1 MFENLSLLVLQQY
14 WWFLIAVLGALF
26 VFMTFVQG
34 GQTLLYTLAKS
45 DKERNVLVNSL
56 GRKWELTFTS
66 LVMFGGALFAAFP
79 LFYAVSFG
87 GAYYVWMAILF
98 SFIIQAVSYEYRK
111 KPDNLFGERSYEIL
125 LFINGSAGVFLIGAA
140 VATLF
145 TGGNF
150 IVNTMN
156 LSRWTM
162 PSYGLEALLDPFN
175 VAFGLMLFFLAR
187 IQGSMYFLN
196 NVAEESIAVRARKS
210 VRTNALFFLPLFIG
224 VAVAILL
231 MSGYAYDPQSK
242 TVEIVAFKFLKNF
255 MAMPVVAIML
265 LAGTLLVL
273 FSLYSTLFKESN
285 RGIWSSGLGT
295 VLVVM
300 SLFLILGLNNTV
312 YYPSLSDLQSSLSI
326 ENSSGSHYT
335 LTAMS
340 YVSLFVPAVLAYII
354 MVWRA
359 MDREPITI
367 DEVEADSHHY

>member
-14 WWFLIAVLGALF
+14 WWFLIAVLGGLF

-34 GQTLLYTLAKS
+34 GQTLFYTLAKS
-45 DKERNVLVNSL
+45 DEERNVLVNSL

-111 KPDNLFGERSYEIL
+111 KPDNLFGERSYETL

-150 IVNTMN
+150 IVDTMN
-156 LSRWTM
+156 LSHWTTK
-162 PSYGLEALLDPFN
+162 SYGLEALLDPFN
-175 VAFGLMLFFLAR
+175 LAFGLMLFFLAR

-196 NVAEESIAVRARKS
+196 NVAEESIALRARKS
-210 VRTNALFFLPLFIG
+210 IRTNALFFLPLFIG
-224 VAVAILL
+224 VAAAILL
-231 MSGYAYDPQSK
+231 MNGHGYDPQSQ

-255 MAMPVVAIML
+255 MAMPVLAIML
-265 LAGTLLVL
+265 LVGTLLVL
-273 FSLYSTLFKESN
+273 FSLYITLFKESN
-285 RGIWSSGLGT
+285 KGIWSSGLGT

-300 SLFLILGLNNTV
+300 SLFLVLGLNNTV
-312 YYPSLSDLQSSLSI
+312 YYPSLSDMQSSLSI

-354 MVWRA
+354 VVWRA

-367 DEVEADSHHY
+367 DEVESDSHHY

>member
-45 DKERNVLVNSL
+45 DEERNVLVNSL

-111 KPDNLFGERSYEIL
+111 KPDNLFGERTYETL

-150 IVNTMN
+150 VVNEMN
-156 LSRWTM
+156 LSHWTM
-162 PSYGLEALLDPFN
+162 KSYGLEALLDPFN
-175 VAFGLMLFFLAR
+175 LAFGLMLFFLAR

-196 NVAEESIAVRARKS
+196 NVAEESILVRARKS
-210 VRTNALFFLPLFIG
+210 VMTNALIFLPLFIG
-224 VAVAILL
+224 VLITIVLTN
-231 MSGYAYDPQSK
+231 GYAYDPLSK
-242 TVEIVAFKFLKNF
+242 TVQVEAYKYLYKFIEL
-255 MAMPVVAIML
+255 PVVAAML

-273 FSLYSTLFKESN
+273 YSLYSTLFKESN
-285 RGIWSSGLGT
+285 RGVWFSGLGT

-300 SLFLILGLNNTV
+300 SLFLILGWNNTV

-354 MVWRA
+354 VVWRA